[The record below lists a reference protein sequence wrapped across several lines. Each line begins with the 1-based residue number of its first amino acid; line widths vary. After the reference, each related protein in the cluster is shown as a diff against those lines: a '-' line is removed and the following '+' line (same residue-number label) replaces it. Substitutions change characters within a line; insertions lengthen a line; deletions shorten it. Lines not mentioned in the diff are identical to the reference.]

1 MFRTILKLM
10 TALVVISLVSTAFA
24 QQPAGV
30 PAPPPPAVAP
40 AAPAVPPSA
49 TASPQPPQAVTET
62 LGASAS
68 PEGAARALKSTMP
81 GMRELSPWSMFMSAD
96 IVVKGVIVGLVFA
109 SLATWTIAIAK
120 LIELAALRRR
130 LRQALRK
137 IGEARSLAEA
147 QLAIG
152 GKDGVLASLL
162 NAAMREARLS
172 GGISS
177 DSGIKERA
185 ATSFGEISRAE
196 ARRVRLGMGSL
207 TSVLRW

>member
-1 MFRTILKLM
+1 MFRTILKSM

-30 PAPPPPAVAP
+30 AAPP
-40 AAPAVPPSA
+40 
-49 TASPQPPQAVTET
+49 SPQPPPAATET
-62 LGASAS
+62 AAASAS
-68 PEGAARALKSTMP
+68 PDGAARALKSTMP

-137 IGEARSLAEA
+137 
-147 QLAIG
+147 
-152 GKDGVLASLL
+152 
-162 NAAMREARLS
+162 
-172 GGISS
+172 
-177 DSGIKERA
+177 
-185 ATSFGEISRAE
+185 
-196 ARRVRLGMGSL
+196 
-207 TSVLRW
+207 